1 MSRKTNLLYIFADQ
15 WRAQGVGYANEDAVH
30 TPNIDQFAKESMVF
44 SNAVSTFP
52 LCSPHRA
59 SLMTGKYPFN
69 VGMWTNCKNGLD
81 EVIMLKPQ
89 EVCIGNVLKD
99 NGYHTGYIGKWHL
112 DAAETNFHNKPKSG
126 AVDWDAYTPPGE
138 RRQGFDYW
146 LSYGADDNHLDPHY
160 WADSDKQIR
169 PKKWSVEYE
178 TDKALEYMSSRNQNE
193 EPFAL
198 FLSYNPPHLPYELVP
213 NELYERYK
221 EEPVHFREN
230 VPKEYQ
236 TEELKTITRQY
247 FAAITG
253 VDSQFKRIYDFLK
266 ENNMEENT
274 LVVLSADHGEMLG
287 SHGLMSKNI
296 WYEEAIKI
304 PLMIRKKGSI
314 EQKTNDVI
322 FASPDHMPTLLD
334 LLDLPIPD
342 TCQGYSHKNN
352 MFGVSSKD
360 PQHAFLCSY
369 PGMPKMVKEF
379 HKRGLNHKCFG
390 WRGVRTKQY
399 TYVINNGYAPDENQK
414 ILLYDNNQDPY
425 QLNPTVIENR
435 KQNELIIELDGYLKD
450 YLEKTG
456 DPFLLG

>member
-1 MSRKTNLLYIFADQ
+1 
-15 WRAQGVGYANEDAVH
+15 
-30 TPNIDQFAKESMVF
+30 
-44 SNAVSTFP
+44 
-52 LCSPHRA
+52 
-59 SLMTGKYPFN
+59 
-69 VGMWTNCKNGLD
+69 
-81 EVIMLKPQ
+81 
-89 EVCIGNVLKD
+89 
-99 NGYHTGYIGKWHL
+99 
-112 DAAETNFHNKPKSG
+112 
-126 AVDWDAYTPPGE
+126 
-138 RRQGFDYW
+138 
-146 LSYGADDNHLDPHY
+146 
-160 WADSDKQIR
+160 
-169 PKKWSVEYE
+169 VEYE

-253 VDSQFKRIYDFLK
+253 VDSQFKRIYDYLK
-266 ENNMEENT
+266 DNNMEENT

-304 PLMIRKKGSI
+304 PLMIRKKGSV

-342 TCQGYSHKNN
+342 T
-352 MFGVSSKD
+352 SSISTS
-360 PQHAFLCSY
+360 FT
-369 PGMPKMVKEF
+369 GF
-379 HKRGLNHKCFG
+379 
-390 WRGVRTKQY
+390 
-399 TYVINNGYAPDENQK
+399 
-414 ILLYDNNQDPY
+414 
-425 QLNPTVIENR
+425 
-435 KQNELIIELDGYLKD
+435 LKD
-450 YLEKTG
+450 ISFKVLSENTM
-456 DPFLLG
+456 